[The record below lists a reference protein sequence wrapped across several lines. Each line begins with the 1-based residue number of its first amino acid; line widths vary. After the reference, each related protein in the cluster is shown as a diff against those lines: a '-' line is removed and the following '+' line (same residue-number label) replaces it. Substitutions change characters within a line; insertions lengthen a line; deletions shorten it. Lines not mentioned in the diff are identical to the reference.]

1 LAVEL
6 PENRPNSGNQGIP
19 MEIRKL
25 WACTAVLLTVLA
37 AGCSRSPQSR
47 EARYLQRGK
56 DLLAKKD
63 APRALLEFRSAI
75 AARPKSAEPYYQLG
89 LAYLALKDSRS
100 AAAAFQK
107 SVQLNQAHTGAQ
119 LKLAEIMGN
128 TRNVGRLRDAMSRLQ
143 SVIAGSPDNTE
154 AMDALAITEWRLG
167 QVDSAEKLLEEAL
180 HKFPANLESSI
191 MLARI
196 KLGQRDFEGAESAL
210 KTAAERAPH
219 AAPPELAL
227 GELYIILNRAQQA
240 ENAFQ
245 KALQLDSQNG
255 PAMLGVAA
263 VRLAEGHA
271 DLAEQTLRKAAA
283 LPDHRYHPLY
293 AVFLYRSGKRQ
304 EALAEFRKIAEQHPG
319 DRRARTRL
327 VEAYLQ
333 MNKLA
338 EAQGVLQ
345 AALKKN
351 PKDVDA
357 LFQRGELDLRIGKT
371 EEAQHDLSEVIHW
384 VPDSAPARVALAV
397 AYKASGQEG
406 RERQELGE
414 ALRFDP
420 GLLAARLELANN
432 LLHTNDPRAALHVLE
447 EASNSQ
453 KQTLAWMVARNRIW
467 LALHKLRELRAAID
481 AALTSGRPV
490 ELVLQDGLLKLAE
503 RDYASAI
510 AAAEEVLTRN
520 PEDATAARVIVDS
533 YVFQK
538 RPEMAGQKLAALTAA
553 HPGSAPL
560 EYLLG
565 EWQLKTGNQAAARK
579 AWESAKTADS
589 RFFQAD
595 LALAE
600 LDRRENHTEK
610 ARQRLDSVLAA
621 DPKNVAAMLQSAH
634 LYEEQGNDAEAI
646 RFYRSVLT
654 VERSNF
660 VALNNLA
667 YHLVP
672 INSDEALSLAQQAA
686 ESAPNEPAV
695 QDTLGWALYRKG
707 IYTTAMGHLKA
718 AFDKDP
724 TPQRQFHLAMLYLKV
739 GQKSEGQKMLAG
751 ALQRDPNL
759 ARTEQGW

>member
-1 LAVEL
+1 
-6 PENRPNSGNQGIP
+6 

-25 WACTAVLLTVLA
+25 WVCTAVLFTVLA
-37 AGCSRSPQSR
+37 AGCSRSPESR

-75 AARPKSAEPYYQLG
+75 AARPRSAEAYYQLG
-89 LAYLALKDSRS
+89 LAYLALKDSRK
-100 AAAAFQK
+100 AVAAFQK
-107 SVQLNQAHTGAQ
+107 SVEFNQAHTGAK
-119 LKLAEIMGN
+119 LKLAEIIGN

-191 MLARI
+191 VLARI
-196 KLGQRDFEGAESAL
+196 KLGQRDFDGAESAL

-227 GELYIILNRAQQA
+227 GELYIILNRAPQA
-240 ENAFQ
+240 ENAFR

-263 VRLAEGHA
+263 VQSAEGHA

-283 LPDHRYHPLY
+283 LPDHRYHSLY
-293 AVFLYRSGKRQ
+293 AAFLYRSGKRE
-304 EALAEFRKIAEQHPG
+304 EALAEFRKISEQHPG
-319 DRRARTRL
+319 DRPARTRL

-333 MNKLA
+333 MNKVA
-338 EAQGVLQ
+338 EAQAVLR

-357 LFQRGELDLRIGKT
+357 LFERGELELRMGKI
-371 EEAQHDLSEVIHW
+371 EEAQNDLSEVIHW

-397 AYKASGQEG
+397 AYKASGQQG
-406 RERQELGE
+406 SARQELGE

-420 GLLAARLELANN
+420 GFLVARLELASD
-432 LLHTNDPRAALHVLE
+432 LLNANDPQTALHVLE
-447 EASNSQ
+447 EAPNPQ
-453 KQTLAWMVARNRIW
+453 KQTLAWAVARNRIW
-467 LALHKLRELRAAID
+467 LASHKLRELRSAID
-481 AALTSGRPV
+481 VALTSDRPV
-490 ELVLQDGLLKLAE
+490 ELVLQDSLLKLAE
-503 RDYASAI
+503 RNYAGAI
-510 AAAEEVLTRN
+510 AAAEEVITRK
-520 PEDATAARVIVDS
+520 PEDATAARVIVDA

-538 RPEMAGQKLAALTAA
+538 KPEMAGRKLAALAAA

-595 LALAE
+595 FALAE
-600 LDRRENHTEK
+600 LDRRENHAET
-610 ARQRLDSVLAA
+610 ARRRLDSVLAA
-621 DPKNVAAMLQSAH
+621 DPKNIAAMLHVAR
-634 LYEEQGNDAEAI
+634 LCEEQGNDAEAI

-654 VERSNF
+654 VQPSNSA
-660 VALNNLA
+660 ALNNLA

-672 INSDEALSLAQQAA
+672 INGDEALSLAQQAA
-686 ESAPNEPAV
+686 ESAPNDPAV

-707 IYTTAMGHLKA
+707 IYTTAMDHLKVA
-718 AFDKDP
+718 YDEDP
-724 TPQRQFHLAMLYLKV
+724 TPQRQFHLALLYLKA
-739 GQKSEGQKMLAG
+739 GQKSEGQKMLAS
-751 ALQRDPNL
+751 ALQKEPNL